1 MRRFVY
7 NIDKQSTDATTT
19 FNDVVTFDDH
29 NRVLAVAW
37 VGDHENNLDL
47 AIKSH
52 DGRVPYVDEVP
63 VSYLKMGIGREEMIL
78 DQEISNNQ
86 VRVVGNFQ
94 TGGAVKGALVFTV
107 EKK

>member
-7 NIDKQSTDATTT
+7 NINKKSTDVSTT

-37 VGDHENNLDL
+37 VGSHGNNLDL

-52 DGRVPYVDEVP
+52 DGRVPFIDQ
-63 VSYLKMGIGREEMIL
+63 VSVEYFKLGSGREEML
-78 DQEISNNQ
+78 LNQDISNNQ
-86 VRVVGNFQ
+86 IRVVGAFQ
-94 TGGAVKGALVFTV
+94 TGADINGSLVFTV
-107 EKK
+107 EKV